1 MKTLEKG
8 QDKIKKIAD
17 ELRKQALE
25 PAQKE
30 ALEIVESAQKE
41 AEEILH
47 NARAQAEKLIAGA
60 KQTNE
65 HDRKVFQ
72 SALAQSFKQAFEIL
86 KQQIET
92 KLFNEQLGV
101 ELEKNAANPQ
111 AVAKLINAIVE
122 SIQKEGISS
131 DIAVVIPQKTD
142 AKAVS
147 LEIAKGVME
156 RLKGGPIDLGNF
168 ASGVQVKLKGQN
180 LTLDI
185 TDKTLREIIARF
197 VPNTF
202 HDIIFGKI
210 N

>member
-17 ELRKQALE
+17 ELRNQTLE
-25 PAQKE
+25 PAQKK
-30 ALEIVESAQKE
+30 AQEIVQDAQKE
-41 AEEILH
+41 AEEIIH
-47 NARAQAEKLIAGA
+47 NARAQAEKLVAAA

-65 HDRKVFQ
+65 HDRKVFL
-72 SALAQSFKQAFEIL
+72 SALEQSFKQALEIL

-92 KLFNEQLGV
+92 KLFNEQLNV
-101 ELEKNAANPQ
+101 ELEKSAANPE
-111 AVAKLINAIVE
+111 AVGKLINAIIE

-131 DIAVVIPQKTD
+131 DIAVTIPKKTD

-147 LEIAKGVME
+147 QQLAKGVVE

-168 ASGVQVKLKGQN
+168 AAGVQVKLKGQN

-185 TDKTLREIIARF
+185 TDKTLKEIISRF

-202 HDIIFGKI
+202 HDIIFGK
-210 N
+210 